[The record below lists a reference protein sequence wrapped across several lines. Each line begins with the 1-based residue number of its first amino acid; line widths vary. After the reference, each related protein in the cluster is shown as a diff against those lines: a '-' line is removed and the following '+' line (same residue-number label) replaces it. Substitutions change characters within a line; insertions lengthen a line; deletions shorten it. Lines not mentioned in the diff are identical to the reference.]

1 MEAVLYFPVLFSTH
15 SIRLDGTVL
24 DQGEGGAGVSFTLT
38 PGDHLLTV
46 ETASDR
52 GYYSGM
58 YHPPALGTAE
68 TVSRMVLVQCT
79 AYALAF
85 FAPLTL
91 ALFTLTLWRTAKDKA
106 AFWFGLLCCCYSL
119 YISYYFVRLFCAGAE
134 SFWYLIQ
141 SAAPYGLCFCI
152 LRLTALF
159 SGEGNL
165 KAPDSAD
172 GSAGRSAARRINRPL
187 LSLYLLCR
195 CRADTSGAENRGLG
209 TALFMSWLYR
219 LRHRTAVL
227 PAHIHAV

>member
-85 FAPLTL
+85 
-91 ALFTLTLWRTAKDKA
+91 
-106 AFWFGLLCCCYSL
+106 
-119 YISYYFVRLFCAGAE
+119 
-134 SFWYLIQ
+134 
-141 SAAPYGLCFCI
+141 
-152 LRLTALF
+152 
-159 SGEGNL
+159 
-165 KAPDSAD
+165 
-172 GSAGRSAARRINRPL
+172 
-187 LSLYLLCR
+187 
-195 CRADTSGAENRGLG
+195 
-209 TALFMSWLYR
+209 
-219 LRHRTAVL
+219 L
-227 PAHIHAV
+227 PR